1 MIALKAEDVK
11 SFTTKLFVRE
21 DFDAFLVKEVNITTY
36 NSFSIDGHVKQGY
49 YTEEE
54 REENHIE
61 EFSSWKTLLFFTDQG
76 KKASRKFSY
85 RAAAAKGR
93 HREVCSQN
101 RCRDRRKPDPGTV
114 SEHTLR

>member
-54 REENHIE
+54 REEKQHRRVFNLE
-61 EFSSWKTLLFFTDQG
+61 NLKAFLFSLIKG
-76 KKASRKFSY
+76 KSFLEVFASC
-85 RAAAAKGR
+85 
-93 HREVCSQN
+93 CSCQ
-101 RCRDRRKPDPGTV
+101 RRGQINLPQEQAPGSMETR
-114 SEHTLR
+114 S

>member
-54 REENHIE
+54 REENNIE
-61 EFSSWKTLLFFTDQG
+61 EFSTWKTLRPFLFFTDQR
-76 KKASRKFSY
+76 KKASWKFSH
-85 RAAAAKGR
+85 RAAAAKGG
-93 HREVCSQN
+93 
-101 RCRDRRKPDPGTV
+101 DR
-114 SEHTLR
+114 

>member
-54 REENHIE
+54 REENNIE
-61 EFSSWKTLLFFTDQG
+61 EFSTWKTLRPFCFTDQR
-76 KKASRKFSY
+76 KKASWKFSH
-85 RAAAAKGR
+85 RAAAAKGG
-93 HREVCSQN
+93 
-101 RCRDRRKPDPGTV
+101 DR
-114 SEHTLR
+114 

>member
-54 REENHIE
+54 RE
-61 EFSSWKTLLFFTDQG
+61 
-76 KKASRKFSY
+76 
-85 RAAAAKGR
+85 
-93 HREVCSQN
+93 
-101 RCRDRRKPDPGTV
+101 
-114 SEHTLR
+114 

>member
-11 SFTTKLFVRE
+11 SFTTRLFVRE

-54 REENHIE
+54 QEENHIE
-61 EFSSWKTLLFFTDQG
+61 EFSTWKTLRPFLFFADQR
-76 KKASRKFSY
+76 KKASWIFASY
-85 RAAAAKGR
+85 CSCLR
-93 HREVCSQN
+93 REPTSLRQERV
-101 RCRDRRKPDPGTV
+101 PG
-114 SEHTLR
+114 SMEARS